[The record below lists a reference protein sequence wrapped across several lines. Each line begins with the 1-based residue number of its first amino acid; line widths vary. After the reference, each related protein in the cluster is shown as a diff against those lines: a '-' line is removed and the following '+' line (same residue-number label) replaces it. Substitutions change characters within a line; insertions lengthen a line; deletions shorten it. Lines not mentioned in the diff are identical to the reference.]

1 MPHKKPI
8 ILTAAEVAA
17 RLRVTTR
24 TVARLFERGEFPH
37 SRKMGTGR
45 NSAIAF
51 WADDVEAYEKKL
63 AALNKE

>member
-1 MPHKKPI
+1 MPQQPY
-8 ILTAAEVAA
+8 ILTAAEVAT
-17 RLRVTTR
+17 RLKVHTR

-51 WADDVEAYEKKL
+51 WSGDVDAYEKKL
-63 AALNKE
+63 AALKKE